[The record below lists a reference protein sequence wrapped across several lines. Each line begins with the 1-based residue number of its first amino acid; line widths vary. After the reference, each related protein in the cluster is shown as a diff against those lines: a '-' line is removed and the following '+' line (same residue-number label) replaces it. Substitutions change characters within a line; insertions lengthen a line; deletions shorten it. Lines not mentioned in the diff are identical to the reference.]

1 MSSQNNNFQF
11 YTGFTIGPIYD
22 VLSYARKTRELWFGS
37 YFFSW
42 FMEKIIEELA
52 KNSAIEFLVPYVGKP
67 FQPNN
72 SITGKYHDRFIIR
85 SSLDKDNLYNEIQ
98 KASDEAL
105 ELFVDLIDAIVKP
118 PAEYVAKMDKD
129 RVRDELKGYIQR
141 NFVVLEPSAIDEGNV
156 VKSISSYLDSMEENR
171 FFNTGILDKTCSICK
186 TLPAVVENK
195 IWVRTWVKTETG
207 WVYDEDRQKEKLC
220 PLCFIKY
227 FCYKSDEIKKKI
239 NQKDFSY
246 PPILDI
252 SAGELLTAEV
262 KNTNLNL
269 FNDPEKDYDF
279 EDIEKA
285 VTSVYD
291 KEKAK
296 EIIKPYHKYLAIVQA
311 DGDNLGEVLKQY
323 PNPDDIAI
331 KFSKPLLD
339 FAKEAGGIINS
350 YRGHPIYIGG
360 DDILAFM
367 PVAIKGDDSS
377 AKTVF
382 DLAMDLSDK
391 YRDIVDK
398 KNGKTTLSIG
408 INIAYYKHP
417 LSRAMRNTR
426 EQLFNKAKAG
436 SKNALAMLLT
446 KHSGH
451 QIGFKF
457 RFNTRE
463 IEIFS
468 KLLGETLAG
477 QIDLP
482 HSLHHNLSR
491 FKTVIAHT
499 PDEDRLNVFFKNNF
513 NEPEHSKYDKGIA
526 VVADYFK
533 KVMLCEHEGNRLN
546 CVEEI
551 LSKLAFIKFLRGE
564 K

>member
-1 MSSQNNNFQF
+1 MSENNTPQS
-11 YTGFTIGPIYD
+11 YAGFTIGPIYD

-52 KNSAIEFLVPYVGKP
+52 KNSVIEFLVPYVETP
-67 FQPNN
+67 FQLNN
-72 SITGKYHDRFIIR
+72 TITGKYHDRFIMR
-85 SSLDKDNLYNEIQ
+85 SSLDKDTLYNEIQ
-98 KASDEAL
+98 KASDNAL
-105 ELFVDLIDAIVKP
+105 EYFVDLIDNLVKSP
-118 PAEYVAKMDKD
+118 SKYLPGVNKD

-141 NFVVLEPSAIDEGNV
+141 NFVVLEPSAIDKGNV

-186 TLPAVVENK
+186 TLPAVVENE
-195 IWVRTWVKTETG
+195 IWIRTWTG
-207 WVYDEDRQKEKLC
+207 EVYDEKKQKEKLC
-220 PLCFIKY
+220 PLCFVKY
-227 FCYKSDEIKKKI
+227 SCYKSGDIEKKI
-239 NQKDFSY
+239 DQRDFRY
-246 PPILDI
+246 PPVLDI
-252 SAGELLTAEV
+252 SARELLTPEV
-262 KNTNLNL
+262 KKTNTI
-269 FNDPEKDYDF
+269 FKDPEKDYDF

-285 VTSVYD
+285 VKSVYD

-323 PNPDDIAI
+323 PKPDGIAI

-339 FAKEAGGIINS
+339 FAKEAEIIINS
-350 YRGHPIYIGG
+350 YKGYPIYIGG

-367 PVAIKGDDSS
+367 SVAIKGDDDTT
-377 AKTVF
+377 KTVF
-382 DLAMDLSDK
+382 DLAMELSDK

-408 INIAYYKHP
+408 INIAYYKYP
-417 LSRAMRNTR
+417 LSRAMHNTR

-457 RFNTRE
+457 RFNTRD
-463 IEIFS
+463 IKIFS
-468 KLLGETLAG
+468 KLLSETLAG

-499 PDEDRLNVFFKNNF
+499 PDEDRLNAFFENNF
-513 NEPEHSKYDKGIA
+513 NEPIHSKYYQGIA

-533 KVMLCEHEGNRLN
+533 KVILCEPEGKRLN